1 MVLNFLPSVTMET
14 RIQHT
19 TNNRNFVVSTN
30 LTNITLFHGMHAIYT
45 TQPLSTIPK
54 KDKIEK
60 ETEINGEKK
69 TEMIEL
75 KGQNKPRNVLKP

>member
-1 MVLNFLPSVTMET
+1 
-14 RIQHT
+14 
-19 TNNRNFVVSTN
+19 
-30 LTNITLFHGMHAIYT
+30 MHAIYT

-75 KGQNKPRNVLKP
+75 KGQNKPRNVLKPWTEIMFFGQ